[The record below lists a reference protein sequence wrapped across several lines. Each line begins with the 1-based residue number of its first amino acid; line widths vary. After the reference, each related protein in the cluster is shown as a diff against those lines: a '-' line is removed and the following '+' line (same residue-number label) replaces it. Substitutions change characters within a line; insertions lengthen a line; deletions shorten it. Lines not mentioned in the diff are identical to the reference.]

1 MFPILSP
8 GQLSANLVE
17 IYINLASQHFA
28 TTLLP
33 LIHLPEAISLHT
45 ISKIFVYFSSE
56 NGKSFRGLVFV
67 KKQNI
72 SHFFCEGF
80 PYLFEELVKL
90 FPTNMS
96 VTNIVSFPNNNST
109 STLTL
114 LSFSIF
120 SILSLMIKST
130 ISRNHFF
137 IWDLLAL
144 SFSPLL
150 TLKVKCQQM
159 HKLKQQFLSLT

>member
-17 IYINLASQHFA
+17 IYINLVSQHCT

-72 SHFFCEGF
+72 SHFF
-80 PYLFEELVKL
+80 VKASL
-90 FPTNMS
+90 TCLKNWS
-96 VTNIVSFPNNNST
+96 NS
-109 STLTL
+109 
-114 LSFSIF
+114 
-120 SILSLMIKST
+120 SLQT
-130 ISRNHFF
+130 CQ
-137 IWDLLAL
+137 
-144 SFSPLL
+144 LL
-150 TLKVKCQQM
+150 TLSP
-159 HKLKQQFLSLT
+159 SLTTTVLLLLLCYLFQSYHSWSSQPSQGITSSSETSWHYPSPPYWPWKSNVNKCTS